1 MIKSATALKANVKN
15 IANNNSK
22 MAQAYIRLF
31 FMERFL
37 ERVSKSRYKEQFI
50 LKGGMLVSSMIG
62 MSLRTTMDIDTSI
75 EALPL
80 SMDKMQEIIDE
91 IINISIEDNVTFEIA
106 SIETIMDEFD
116 YPGIRIHM
124 LGHLDKINQPIK
136 IDISTDD
143 VITPKAVEYSY
154 PLMFEKREI
163 ALFTYNAETLLAE
176 KMQTILS
183 RGITNTRMR
192 DFYDLYELI
201 QIIDFSWDVYK
212 NAFDKTCEKRKTI
225 YEKEEAI
232 RIMKEVASDS
242 DMENRWCQFRKKND
256 FVGDIMY
263 KQLMD
268 ALMETTN
275 KLFHTSIDRSSY
287 EN

>member
-91 IINISIEDNVTFEIA
+91 IINISIEDNVTFEIV

-124 LGHLDKINQPIK
+124 LGHFDKINQPIK

-242 DMENRWCQFRKKND
+242 DMENRWGQFRKKND

>member
-201 QIIDFSWDVYK
+201 QIIDFSWDIYK
-212 NAFDKTCEKRKTI
+212 NAFDKTCKKRKTI
-225 YEKEEAI
+225 YEKEEAM

-242 DMENRWCQFRKKND
+242 DMENRWGQFRKKND

>member
-212 NAFDKTCEKRKTI
+212 NAFEKTCEKRKTI
-225 YEKEEAI
+225 YEKEEAM

-242 DMENRWCQFRKKND
+242 DMENRWGQFRKKND

>member
-225 YEKEEAI
+225 YEKEEAM

-242 DMENRWCQFRKKND
+242 DMENRWGQFRKKND

>member
-1 MIKSATALKANVKN
+1 
-15 IANNNSK
+15 
-22 MAQAYIRLF
+22 
-31 FMERFL
+31 
-37 ERVSKSRYKEQFI
+37 
-50 LKGGMLVSSMIG
+50 
-62 MSLRTTMDIDTSI
+62 
-75 EALPL
+75 
-80 SMDKMQEIIDE
+80 
-91 IINISIEDNVTFEIA
+91 
-106 SIETIMDEFD
+106 
-116 YPGIRIHM
+116 
-124 LGHLDKINQPIK
+124 
-136 IDISTDD
+136 
-143 VITPKAVEYSY
+143 
-154 PLMFEKREI
+154 
-163 ALFTYNAETLLAE
+163 
-176 KMQTILS
+176 
-183 RGITNTRMR
+183 MR

-225 YEKEEAI
+225 YEKEEAM

-242 DMENRWCQFRKKND
+242 DMENRWGQFRKKND

>member
-225 YEKEEAI
+225 YEKEEAM

-242 DMENRWCQFRKKND
+242 DMENRWGQFRKKND

-263 KQLMD
+263 KQFMD
-268 ALMETTN
+268 VLMETTN

>member
-22 MAQAYIRLF
+22 MAQEYIRLF

-91 IINISIEDNVTFEIA
+91 IINISIEDNVTFEIV

-242 DMENRWCQFRKKND
+242 DMENRWGQFRKKND

>member
-1 MIKSATALKANVKN
+1 MINSATALKANVKN

-91 IINISIEDNVTFEIA
+91 IINISIEDNVTFEIV

-242 DMENRWCQFRKKND
+242 DMENRWGQFRKKND

>member
-91 IINISIEDNVTFEIA
+91 IINISIEDNVTFEIV

-242 DMENRWCQFRKKND
+242 DMENRWCQFRKKNG

>member
-176 KMQTILS
+176 KMQIILS

-225 YEKEEAI
+225 YEKEEAM

-242 DMENRWCQFRKKND
+242 DMENRWGQFRKKND

>member
-91 IINISIEDNVTFEIA
+91 IMNISIEDNVTFEIV

-242 DMENRWCQFRKKND
+242 DMENRWGQFRKKND

>member
-91 IINISIEDNVTFEIA
+91 IINISIEDNVTFEIV

-163 ALFTYNAETLLAE
+163 TLFTYNAETLLAE

-242 DMENRWCQFRKKND
+242 DMENRWGQFRKKND

>member
-91 IINISIEDNVTFEIA
+91 IINISIKDNVTFEIA

-212 NAFDKTCEKRKTI
+212 NAFDKTCEKRETI
-225 YEKEEAI
+225 YEKEEAM

-242 DMENRWCQFRKKND
+242 DMENRWGQFRKKND

>member
-91 IINISIEDNVTFEIA
+91 IINISIEDNVTFEIV

-232 RIMKEVASDS
+232 RIMKEVASDN
-242 DMENRWCQFRKKND
+242 DMENRWGQFRKKND

-275 KLFHTSIDRSSY
+275 KLFHTLIDRSSY

>member
-176 KMQTILS
+176 KLQTILS

-225 YEKEEAI
+225 YEKEEAM

-242 DMENRWCQFRKKND
+242 DMENRWGQFRKKTD

>member
-212 NAFDKTCEKRKTI
+212 NAFDKTCEKRKMI
-225 YEKEEAI
+225 YEKEEAM

-242 DMENRWCQFRKKND
+242 DMENRWGQFRKKND

>member
-91 IINISIEDNVTFEIA
+91 IINISIEDNVTFEIV

-143 VITPKAVEYSY
+143 VITPRAVEYSY

-242 DMENRWCQFRKKND
+242 DMENRWGQFRKKND